1 MKRFIWQ
8 PIAFFTVGLFFY
20 CYNGITWNTWGDYL
34 PHIIGY
40 AAICGALSWS
50 LCKKEKLKAER

>member
-1 MKRFIWQ
+1 MKRYIWQ
-8 PIAFFTVGLFFY
+8 PIAFFIVGLFFY

-50 LCKKEKLKAER
+50 LHKKEKLKAER